1 MKLKLQKR
9 LSADVFKR
17 SKKKIHFNEEM
28 LEEIKEAITK
38 ADIRGLIKK
47 NAVIVEPIRGISR
60 VRARKTLVQKS
71 KGRQKGK
78 GSRKGKKTARMPRKR
93 SWILRIRKQRVFLKE
108 LRKENLIE
116 KGNFRDLY
124 LKAKGGFFRSK
135 RHLKIYINEHN
146 IIKNEKN
153 Q

>member
-47 NAVIVEPIRGISR
+47 NAIIVEPARGVSR
-60 VRARKTLVQKS
+60 VRARKIAKQKS

-78 GSRKGKKTARMPRKR
+78 GSRKGKKTARLPAKR
-93 SWILRIRKQRVFLKE
+93 AWMNKIRLQRDLLKE
-108 LRKENLIE
+108 LRSKELISR
-116 KGNFRDLY
+116 GNFRILY
-124 LKAKGGFFRSK
+124 LKAKGGFFRSR
-135 RHLKIYINEHN
+135 RHLKIYINDN
-146 IIKNEKN
+146 NLFK
-153 Q
+153 